1 MEGQYSNLKVPK
13 LRELAKEAGIKNAA
27 KARRSQLIRALQNG
41 DKEITLSPKKKSPSR
56 ALKKGIKYSPAKAS
70 GVTKKRKATSPKKV
84 YQRPN
89 FAKPTENDQVYK
101 YTKEDLANWA
111 RYLNIAF
118 SKLRKEEIYDALV
131 AHDGEEPVEVK
142 VIKRGPRRTPT
153 KVSPRKQAG
162 AKADVADIGTMSL
175 NDCLNNFSAKD
186 LKQSPLYQGVPKG
199 YGKSQWKTKEQLCK
213 GLKDYSSGAKRS
225 SAKYA
230 SPGTERFSGRVQCLA
245 EPPNPPDHISLQQE
259 DLPEHLINLN

>member
-1 MEGQYSNLKVPK
+1 M
-13 LRELAKEAGIKNAA
+13 
-27 KARRSQLIRALQNG
+27 
-41 DKEITLSPKKKSPSR
+41 
-56 ALKKGIKYSPAKAS
+56 KKGIKYSPAKS
-70 GVTKKRKATSPKKV
+70 IRRHQERERQLHQRRSTKNLISQNQLKTTKFI
-84 YQRPN
+84 Q
-89 FAKPTENDQVYK
+89 

-162 AKADVADIGTMSL
+162 ANANVADIGNMSL
-175 NDCLNNFSAKD
+175 KDCLNNFSAKD

-199 YGKSQWKTKEQLCK
+199 YGKSQWKTKEQLCR
-213 GLKDYSSGAKRS
+213 GLKDYEFR
-225 SAKYA
+225 
-230 SPGTERFSGRVQCLA
+230 R
-245 EPPNPPDHISLQQE
+245 
-259 DLPEHLINLN
+259 